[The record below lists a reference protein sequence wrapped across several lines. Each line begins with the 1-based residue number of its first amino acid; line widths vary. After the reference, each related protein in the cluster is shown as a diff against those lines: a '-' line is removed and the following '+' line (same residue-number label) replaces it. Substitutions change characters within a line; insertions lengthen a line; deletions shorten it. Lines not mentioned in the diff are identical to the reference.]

1 MLKFSERIDILKHEK
16 GRRPAA
22 LPTTAAL
29 FMLAPKDQHPMEE
42 EYQMASKDYTQ
53 LAEQIVRCV
62 GGKENVSGVT
72 HCATRLRFTLN
83 AADKADREG
92 VKKIQGVISLV
103 ESGGQFQVVIGN
115 HVADVYPFVLK
126 ALGMTD
132 AEAEQ
137 NKGVEKAEKQNL
149 VNRFLT
155 TITGIFTPIIGAMA
169 GAGMLKGILIL
180 LTTFNLL
187 ATDSGTYRILYAAAD
202 ALFSFLPILL
212 AFTAAKKFGAN
223 TFVSVAIGCALV
235 YPDMTA
241 AYNAGDALTFLGIP
255 VNLMSYTSSVLPI
268 ICAVFAQS
276 KLEALL
282 KKVLPSMIRNLLTP
296 LASLAI
302 IVPATFLIIGPVTN
316 TVGNTLAAAYTALV
330 GFCPPVAGFIVAGIW
345 PLCVMAGVHYG
356 FVPIVINNIAVYGRD
371 TLFTITGVC
380 NMAQAG
386 ATAGVFLK
394 TRNPE
399 LKEIS
404 GQAAFSAL
412 IAGITEPAM
421 YGVNLKYKRPFYFVM
436 FFSAIAGCIT
446 ATVGAGAS
454 ALVGTALLTLPAYA
468 GVGFAGFL
476 IACAIAFFGTMICT
490 YLFGFDDSMIED
502 A

>member
-1 MLKFSERIDILKHEK
+1 MLKFSERIDILKLEK

-29 FMLAPKDQHPMEE
+29 FMLAEKDQHPMEE

-137 NKGVEKAEKQNL
+137 NKGGEKAEKQNL

-180 LTTFNLL
+180 LTTFRQL
-187 ATDSGTYRILYAAAD
+187 
-202 ALFSFLPILL
+202 
-212 AFTAAKKFGAN
+212 TAAP
-223 TFVSVAIGCALV
+223 TVSSTRQRMRCSPSCPFCWLSRR
-235 YPDMTA
+235 PK
-241 AYNAGDALTFLGIP
+241 
-255 VNLMSYTSSVLPI
+255 SSAPI
-268 ICAVFAQS
+268 
-276 KLEALL
+276 
-282 KKVLPSMIRNLLTP
+282 
-296 LASLAI
+296 
-302 IVPATFLIIGPVTN
+302 
-316 TVGNTLAAAYTALV
+316 
-330 GFCPPVAGFIVAGIW
+330 
-345 PLCVMAGVHYG
+345 PLCRWLSVVRWST
-356 FVPIVINNIAVYGRD
+356 PI
-371 TLFTITGVC
+371 
-380 NMAQAG
+380 
-386 ATAGVFLK
+386 
-394 TRNPE
+394 
-399 LKEIS
+399 
-404 GQAAFSAL
+404 
-412 IAGITEPAM
+412 
-421 YGVNLKYKRPFYFVM
+421 
-436 FFSAIAGCIT
+436 
-446 ATVGAGAS
+446 
-454 ALVGTALLTLPAYA
+454 
-468 GVGFAGFL
+468 
-476 IACAIAFFGTMICT
+476 
-490 YLFGFDDSMIED
+490 
-502 A
+502 

>member
-1 MLKFSERIDILKHEK
+1 
-16 GRRPAA
+16 
-22 LPTTAAL
+22 
-29 FMLAPKDQHPMEE
+29 
-42 EYQMASKDYTQ
+42 MASKDYTQ
-53 LAEQIVRCV
+53 LAAEIVRCT
-62 GGKENVSGVT
+62 GGKENVAGVT
-72 HCATRLRFTLN
+72 HCATRLRFVLRE
-83 AADKADREG
+83 AAKADREG
-92 VKKIQGVISLV
+92 VKKVAGVISLV

-126 ALGMTD
+126 ELGMTD
-132 AEAEQ
+132 NEAGQAKSDAKED
-137 NKGVEKAEKQNL
+137 KQNP
-149 VNRFLT
+149 VNLFLS

-187 ATDSGTYRILYAAAD
+187 AADSGTYRILYAAAD

-212 AFTAAKKFGAN
+212 AYTAAKKFGAN
-223 TFVSVAIGCALV
+223 TFVSVAIGCALL

-241 AYNAGDALTFLGIP
+241 AYNAGEALTFLGIP

-276 KLEALL
+276 RLEALC
-282 KKVLPSMIRNLLTP
+282 KKVLPSMARNLLTP
-296 LASLAI
+296 LFSLVI
-302 IVPATFLIIGPVTN
+302 IVPATFLIIGPITN
-316 TVGNTLAAAYTALV
+316 TVGNVLAAGYTALV
-330 GFCPPVAGFIVAGIW
+330 AFCPPVAGFLVAGIW

-394 TRNPE
+394 TRNPQ

-421 YGVNLKYKRPFYFVM
+421 YGVNLKYKRPFYFVLI
-436 FFSAIAGCIT
+436 FSAIAGCIT
-446 ATVGAGAS
+446 ATVGAGCP

-468 GVGFAGFL
+468 GVGFVGFL

>member
-1 MLKFSERIDILKHEK
+1 
-16 GRRPAA
+16 
-22 LPTTAAL
+22 
-29 FMLAPKDQHPMEE
+29 
-42 EYQMASKDYTQ
+42 MASKDYTQ
-53 LAEQIVRCV
+53 LAEQVVRCV
-62 GGKENVSGVT
+62 GGKENVSGIT
-72 HCATRLRFTLN
+72 HCATRLRFTLREEE
-83 AADKADREG
+83 KADREG
-92 VKKIQGVISLV
+92 VKKVKGVISLV
-103 ESGGQFQVVIGN
+103 ESGGQFQVVIGD

-126 ALGMTD
+126 ELGMTD
-132 AEAEQ
+132 GTVQPQADAKPQ
-137 NKGVEKAEKQNL
+137 KQNPFNAIL
-149 VNRFLT
+149 DAIIGT
-155 TITGIFTPIIGAMA
+155 FTPVIGAMA

-180 LTTFNLL
+180 LTTVNLL
-187 ATDSGTYRILYAAAD
+187 AADSGTYRILYAAAD
-202 ALFSFLPILL
+202 GMFTFLPVML

-241 AYNAGDALTFLGIP
+241 AASASESLTFLGIP

-268 ICAVFAQS
+268 VCAVFAQS
-276 KLEALL
+276 KLEALCN
-282 KKVLPSMIRNLLTP
+282 KVLPAMVKRILTP
-296 LASLAI
+296 LFALAV

-316 TVGNTLAAAYTALV
+316 TVSNTLAAAYMAIV
-330 GFCPPVAGFIVAGIW
+330 SFCPPVAGFLVAGIW
-345 PLCVMAGVHYG
+345 PLCVMAGLHHG

-399 LKEIS
+399 LKDVA

-412 IAGITEPAM
+412 VAGVTEPAM

-436 FFSAIAGCIT
+436 IFSAIAGCIT
-446 ATVGAGAS
+446 ATVGAGCA
-454 ALVGTALLTLPAYA
+454 AFVGTSLLTLPAYA
-468 GVGFAGFL
+468 GVGFVGFL
-476 IACAIAFFGTMICT
+476 IACAVAFFGTMICT